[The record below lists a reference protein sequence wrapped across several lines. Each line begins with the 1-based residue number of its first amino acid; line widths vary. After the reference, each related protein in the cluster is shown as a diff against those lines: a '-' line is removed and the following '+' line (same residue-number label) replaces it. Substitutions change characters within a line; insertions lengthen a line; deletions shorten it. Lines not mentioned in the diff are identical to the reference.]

1 MGSMPI
7 SALEVLVAQEHNGL
21 GVRDVLKG
29 AVSVAHSLEKMG
41 YRRVWYPEH
50 HQSPYAGDFP
60 PGILIAHVAE
70 NTRKIRV
77 GSGGVL
83 APNHL
88 AMSLSEQFGTLA
100 SLYPGRVDMGIGRG
114 PGTLDQETA
123 RTLRHG
129 AGPATDDEYRTDV
142 KAVLDHVS
150 DRPDTPEPWLLCSSA
165 GGASL
170 AAELGLPMV
179 FAHHIRPENAAKAI
193 ECYRT
198 GFKPSAWRE
207 HSKVMLCIQT
217 VCAETDEAAER
228 LARPAWVWKSVVQ
241 AHGVDQPLLDP
252 EAAADYVFSAAEEEV
267 LEKFRPNIS
276 EGSSESVKK
285 RLLELADSYSADE
298 LMLTTPVHD
307 PRARAR
313 SFELVAQALGLDG

>member
-1 MGSMPI
+1 MGSVPI
-7 SALEVLVAQEHNGL
+7 SALEILISQGHNGL

-29 AVSVAHSLEKMG
+29 AVSVAHSLEEIG

-50 HQSPYAGDFP
+50 HRSPYAGDFP
-60 PGILIAHVAE
+60 PGIIIAHVAA

-100 SLYPGRVDMGIGRG
+100 SLHPGRVDMGIGRG

-123 RTLRHG
+123 LALRHG

-142 KAVLDHVS
+142 KSVLDHVS
-150 DRPDTPEPWLLCSSA
+150 DRPDTPDPWLLCSSA

-179 FAHHIRPENAAKAI
+179 FAHHIRPENAVKAI

-207 HSKVMLCIQT
+207 HPKVMLCVQT

-241 AHGVDQPLLDP
+241 ARGVDQPLLDP
-252 EAAADYVFSAAEEEV
+252 ETAADYVFSAAEENV
-267 LEKFRPNIS
+267 LEKFRPNMA
-276 EGSSESVKK
+276 EGSPGRVKK
-285 RLLELADSYSADE
+285 RLLELADAYSADE
-298 LMLTTPVHD
+298 LMLTTPIHD
-307 PRARAR
+307 PKARAR
-313 SFELVAQALGLDG
+313 SFELVAQALGRDG